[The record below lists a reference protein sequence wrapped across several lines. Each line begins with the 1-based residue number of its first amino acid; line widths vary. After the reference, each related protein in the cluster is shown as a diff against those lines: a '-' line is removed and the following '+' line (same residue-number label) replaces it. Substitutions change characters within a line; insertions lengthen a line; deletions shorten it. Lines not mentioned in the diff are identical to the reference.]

1 MKIKFQ
7 KNISLA
13 NFSTF
18 KIGGKIKYFLKA
30 KNEKEIVE
38 AIKWAKEEKL
48 SFFIL
53 GGGSNILFSDKKFK
67 GLVIKIENC
76 RLQIVDCKIV
86 AEAGVPLQKLVFE
99 SVKKGLSGLE
109 FAAGIPGTLGGA
121 IRGNAGAF
129 GGEMKNVVE
138 KVRVLR
144 VKNKEFKIEELK
156 NDECEFGYRESI
168 FKKKKNWI
176 ILSAIL
182 KLKKGKKKEIE
193 KEIKEILKKR
203 KERQPL
209 DFPSAGSVFKNV
221 PLEKVPKEIQE
232 IFKDKIKREPFPCL
246 PAGALIEAVGLKGYQ
261 IGGAKISEK
270 HANFILNV
278 KNAKAKD
285 VLKLINLIKK
295 KVKEK
300 FKIKLKEEIEI
311 VRF

>member
-285 VLKLINLIKK
+285 VLKLINLAKK

-300 FKIKLKEEIEI
+300 FNIKLKEEIEI